1 LIGVD
6 ALFAGALA
14 LEDAGRFDE
23 ALENYRRLL
32 AQASGHA
39 DAWHN
44 QGLLLARLGRLAEAE
59 QSHRAYAQAHPQSVR
74 ARSDLADVLL
84 ALGRYEEALE
94 ALDHD
99 LEPGARDG
107 PGLVRRGLALSC
119 LRRFDE
125 ARATFALA
133 RSRFPVEVARFTAR
147 VAPGAELDAM
157 LSPENI
163 FLERGY
169 AALGHCDWSGWEA
182 LVAEAR
188 RAASATDVVLEP
200 AIAFMARLLPL
211 TGAERHDVARHIAV
225 RIESRVAALPPPA
238 PRQRARIR
246 VGILSPDFREHL
258 NAYLL
263 LPLFELADRQRF
275 ELYAYSLMAEDGSA
289 ARARVHTAS
298 DVFRDLHAVSDE
310 QAAAAIRGDDIDI
323 LLDVAGHTTGG
334 RFGIVARRPARVQVE
349 YLGFS
354 ASMASRRVDYA
365 IVDRI
370 VASQDAEW
378 SETLVYLPHT
388 WFLYDYRAPV
398 PETKLTR
405 ADYGLPAEAFVYCAF
420 HRAEK
425 ISPDLFELW
434 MRILAQVPESVLWC
448 LELSETAKGN
458 LRREAAKRG
467 IDPARLVFAPFE
479 PRHGDRYLPRQR
491 LGDLMLDSLYHNA
504 MTTACDALGSGL
516 PVLTLKGS
524 ALAARGGASFV
535 TAAGL
540 PELVVPD
547 REAYVAE
554 AIEIARDPKRLVKYR
569 EKLLSREGP
578 LFDTTARVRE
588 LEACFVGMLGSSQP

>member
-1 LIGVD
+1 MIGID
-6 ALFAGALA
+6 ALFARALA
-14 LEDAGRFDE
+14 LEDAGRLDE
-23 ALENYRRLL
+23 ALEHYRQLL
-32 AQASGHA
+32 IQAPVHA

-44 QGLLLARLGRLAEAE
+44 QGLLLARLGRLEKAE
-59 QSHRAYAQAHPQSVR
+59 QSHRAYLQAHPQSMR

-84 ALGRYEEALE
+84 ALARYDEAIEALE
-94 ALDHD
+94 RGVELA
-99 LEPGARDG
+99 AQDG
-107 PGLVRRGLALSC
+107 PALVRRGLALSC

-133 RSRFPVEVARFTAR
+133 RSRFPAEVARFVAR

-163 FLERGY
+163 FLERAY
-169 AALGHCDWSGWEA
+169 AALGQCDWSGWDA
-182 LVAEAR
+182 LVGEAR

-225 RIESRVAALPPPA
+225 RTESRIAALPPPA
-238 PRQRARIR
+238 PRQRTRIR

-263 LPLFELADRQRF
+263 LPLFELADRKRF
-275 ELYAYSLMAEDGSA
+275 ELYAYSLMADDRST
-289 ARARVHTAS
+289 ARARLRAAS
-298 DVFRDLHAVSDE
+298 DVFRDLHGVSDE
-310 QAAAAIRGDDIDI
+310 QAAATIRGDDIDI
-323 LLDVAGHTTGG
+323 LLDIAGHTTGG
-334 RFGIVARRPARVQVE
+334 RFGIVARRPARLQVE

-354 ASMASRRVDYA
+354 ASMASTRVDYA

-378 SETLVYLPHT
+378 SERLVYLPHT
-388 WFLYDYRAPV
+388 WFLYDFRAPV
-398 PETKLTR
+398 PATKLTR
-405 ADYGLPAEAFVYCAF
+405 ADYGLPEDAFVYCAF

-434 MRILAQVPESVLWC
+434 MRILAQVPNSVLWC
-448 LELSETAKGN
+448 HDLPETAKRN
-458 LRREAAKRG
+458 LGKEAAKRG

-535 TAAGL
+535 SAAGL
-540 PELVVPD
+540 PELVVAD
-547 REAYVAE
+547 RDAYVAE
-554 AIEIARDPKRLVKYR
+554 ATALARDRRRLAKYR

-578 LFDTTARVRE
+578 LFDTAGRVRD
-588 LEACFVGMLGSSQP
+588 LEACLAGMLGSS

>member
-1 LIGVD
+1 MIGVD

-14 LEDAGRFDE
+14 LEDAGRFVE
-23 ALENYRRLL
+23 ALEHYRRLL
-32 AQASGHA
+32 VQAPGHA

-44 QGLLLARLGRLAEAE
+44 QGLLLARLGRLEEAE
-59 QSHRAYAQAHPQSVR
+59 QSHRAYVQAYPRSAR

-84 ALGRYEEALE
+84 ALGRYEEAIDALE
-94 ALDHD
+94 FA
-99 LEPGARDG
+99 AQDG
-107 PGLVRRGLALSC
+107 PALVRRGLALSC

-125 ARATFALA
+125 ARTTFALA
-133 RSRFPVEVARFTAR
+133 QSRFPAEVARFVAR
-147 VAPGAELDAM
+147 VAPGAELEAM
-157 LSPENI
+157 LSPESI
-163 FLERGY
+163 FLERAY
-169 AALGHCDWSGWEA
+169 AALGQCDWSGWDA

-188 RAASATDVVLEP
+188 RAASATGLVLEP
-200 AIAFMARLLPL
+200 AVAFMVRLLPL
-211 TGAERHDVARHIAV
+211 TGAERHKVARHIAA

-238 PRQRARIR
+238 PRQRTHIR

-263 LPLFELADRQRF
+263 LPVFELADRKRF
-275 ELYAYSLMAEDGSA
+275 QLYAYSLMADDGSA
-289 ARARVHTAS
+289 ARARVRTAS

-334 RFGIVARRPARVQVE
+334 RFGIVARRPARLQVE

-354 ASMASRRVDYA
+354 ASVASRRVDYA

-378 SETLVYLPHT
+378 TESLVHLPHT
-388 WFLYDYRAPV
+388 WFIYDFRAPV
-398 PETKLTR
+398 PATKLTR
-405 ADYGLPAEAFVYCAF
+405 ADYGLPADAFVYCAF

-448 LELSETAKGN
+448 LELSEAAKGN

-535 TAAGL
+535 AAAGL

-547 REAYVAE
+547 REAYVTE
-554 AIEIARDPKRLVKYR
+554 AIAIARDPKRLGKYR

-578 LFDTTARVRE
+578 LFDTAARVRE
-588 LEACFVGMLGSSQP
+588 LEACFIGMLDSSQP

>member
-1 LIGVD
+1 LIGID
-6 ALFAGALA
+6 ALFARALA
-14 LEDAGRFDE
+14 LEDTGRLDE
-23 ALENYRRLL
+23 ALAHYRQLL
-32 AQASGHA
+32 LQAPAHA

-44 QGLLLARLGRLAEAE
+44 QGLLLARLGRLNEAE
-59 QSHRAYAQAHPQSVR
+59 QSHRAYLQAHPQSAR

-84 ALGRYEEALE
+84 ALGRYEEAIE
-94 ALDHD
+94 ALGRGIA
-99 LEPGARDG
+99 LSTEDG
-107 PGLVRRGLALSC
+107 PALVRRGLALSC

-125 ARATFALA
+125 ARPTFALA
-133 RSRFPVEVARFTAR
+133 RSRFPTEVARFVAR

-163 FLERGY
+163 FLERAY
-169 AALGHCDWSGWEA
+169 AALGQCDWSGWDA

-188 RAASATDVVLEP
+188 RAASVTDVVLEP
-200 AIAFMARLLPL
+200 AIAFMVRLLPL
-211 TGAERHDVARHIAV
+211 TGAERHQIARHIAA

-238 PRQRARIR
+238 PRQRVRIR
-246 VGILSPDFREHL
+246 LGILSPDFREHL

-275 ELYAYSLMAEDGSA
+275 ELYAYSLMADDGSA
-289 ARARVHTAS
+289 VRARVRAAS
-298 DVFRDLHAVSDE
+298 DVFRDLHAASDE

-334 RFGIVARRPARVQVE
+334 RFGIVVRRPARLQVE

-354 ASMASRRVDYA
+354 ASMASTRVDYA

-378 SETLVYLPHT
+378 SASLVYLPHT
-388 WFLYDYRAPV
+388 WFLYDFRAPV
-398 PETKLTR
+398 PATKLTR
-405 ADYGLPAEAFVYCAF
+405 AHYGLPADAFVYCAF

-434 MRILAQVPESVLWC
+434 MRILAQVPASVLWC
-448 LELSETAKGN
+448 HALPETAKGN

-467 IDPARLVFAPFE
+467 IDPLRLVFAPFE
-479 PRHGDRYLPRQR
+479 PRHDDRYLSRQR
-491 LGDLMLDSLYHNA
+491 LGDLMLDSLYHTA

-524 ALAARGGASFV
+524 ALAARGGASLV

-554 AIEIARDPKRLVKYR
+554 AIALARGPKRLAKYR

-578 LFDTTARVRE
+578 LFDTAGRVRD
-588 LEACFVGMLGSSQP
+588 LEASLVGMLGSSQP